1 MAYKKVLLLGTHDS
15 KLAGHVYSAYT
26 AVSQHVDTV
35 LITRLGLY
43 GKEDYCYWPIN
54 GSGLS
59 FLEKIRRI
67 RFSRF
72 FFFLWKYV
80 YSDPSE
86 LINGYSMNQMI
97 WYVIITEI
105 LWMSL
110 GGRKLSKKIC
120 NDVRSGNIT
129 YNIIKPYNY
138 VEYSLFS
145 HLGITTL
152 KFVLVTIL
160 GMILGLIF
168 LKTFPP
174 LNLLS
179 ILGIIISCLFAT
191 IINILI
197 ITTIGLISFFIEDAN
212 PLYWL
217 YSKLILVCGTLFPIE
232 YFPIWVRPTLTYSP
246 IYVVSYGPARLFVNY
261 SWSEFIH
268 IFIAQI
274 IYAFIAYSICLLAY
288 RKGVRK
294 LNVNGG

>member
-1 MAYKKVLLLGTHDS
+1 MKKYLYIFKSELMTNLQ
-15 KLAGHVYSAYT
+15 YT
-26 AVSQHVDTV
+26 FDILVGFIS
-35 LITRLGLY
+35 
-43 GKEDYCYWPIN
+43 YCIMIFI
-54 GSGLS
+54 
-59 FLEKIRRI
+59 FLN
-67 RFSRF
+67 
-72 FFFLWKYV
+72 LWKYI
-80 YSDPSE
+80 YSSPSE
-86 LINGYSMNQMI
+86 VINGYTMNQMI

-212 PLYWL
+212 PFYWL
-217 YSKLILVCGTLFPIE
+217 YSKLILVVGTIFPIE
-232 YFPIWVRPTLTYSP
+232 FFPSILQPIMKYSP
-246 IYVVSYGPARLFVNY
+246 IYVVSYGPAKLFVDF
-261 SWSEFIH
+261 SVSKWIEVI
-268 IFIAQI
+268 IIQI
-274 IYAFIAYSICLLAY
+274 IYMIVWFIIAHLIYK
-288 RKGVRK
+288 KGVKK